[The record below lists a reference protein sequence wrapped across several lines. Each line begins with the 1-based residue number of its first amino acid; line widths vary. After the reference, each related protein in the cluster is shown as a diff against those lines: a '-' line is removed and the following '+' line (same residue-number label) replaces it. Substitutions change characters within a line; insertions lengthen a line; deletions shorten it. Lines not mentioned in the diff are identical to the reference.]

1 MWIRIFIIDLLV
13 IYAEHRTHYC
23 LYTNV
28 FKVTEFEK
36 DGMRSNTVT
45 VGLHGCRFTSS
56 KAFLNMLREVH
67 DMAGQHEVIAENTQQ
82 QLIADIQKTVN
93 ELKQDRKKVQ

>member
-1 MWIRIFIIDLLV
+1 M
-13 IYAEHRTHYC
+13 
-23 LYTNV
+23 
-28 FKVTEFEK
+28 TEFEK

-93 ELKQDRKKVQ
+93 ELKQDRKKVHALSIPKIHLWELIGAPDNLGAVSLTY